1 MKIIT
6 RFCKYFNSF
15 MEPRFSTLEIEQGTL
30 RRGGEGHF
38 EVLFYDD
45 FLQNYPNR
53 VKGFIYFQGKK
64 TTCEWDK
71 YGRCSVEGNRRKDA
85 DLMRPAKVQKEIDAI
100 RNVFISLIF
109 LGLTL
114 TYLIIQS

>member
-1 MKIIT
+1 MKMIS
-6 RFCKYFNSF
+6 RFKEYLKSF
-15 MEPRFSTLEIEQGTL
+15 IEPRLMTKDFEQSTL

-71 YGRCSVEGNRRKDA
+71 YGGCSVEGNRRKDA

>member
-1 MKIIT
+1 MKIVS
-6 RFCKYFNSF
+6 RFKAYFKSF
-15 MEPRFSTLEIEQGTL
+15 FEPRFSTLEFEQSTL
-30 RRGGEGHF
+30 RKGGEGHF

-45 FLQNYPNR
+45 FLHSYPNR

-64 TTCEWDK
+64 ITCEWDK
-71 YGRCSVEGNRRKDA
+71 YGRCSVEGNRRKDF
-85 DLMRPAKVQKEIDAI
+85 DLMRPPKVQKEIDAS

-114 TYLIIQS
+114 TYLIFQS